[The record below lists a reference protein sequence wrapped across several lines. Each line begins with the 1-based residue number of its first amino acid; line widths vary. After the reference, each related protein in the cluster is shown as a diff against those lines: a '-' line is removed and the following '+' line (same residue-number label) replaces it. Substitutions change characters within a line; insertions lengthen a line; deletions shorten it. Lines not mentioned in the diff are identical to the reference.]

1 MLFPSVPLLRRLPLQ
16 HQQTYLRRHKEYIFR
31 SSANIFLNVL
41 QMYFCKVFL
50 FMISALQL
58 QNLKSN
64 AKMRIDDTNYLILN
78 SFHCTVFIFHS
89 IVTFPSISDSLS
101 LCLKRLLVFVLPV
114 SGSCSIFSRRGCQI
128 KEATRSVASSQR
140 GNGKM

>member
-1 MLFPSVPLLRRLPLQ
+1 MRSSERRPVCINVISFCPTSQ
-16 HQQTYLRRHKEYIFR
+16 TPAAATPADTYLRRHKEYIFK

-50 FMISALQL
+50 FMICALQL

-64 AKMRIDDTNYLILN
+64 AKMGIDDTNYLILN

-89 IVTFPSISDSLS
+89 IVMIPSIFDSVSLS
-101 LCLKRLLVFVLPV
+101 QKVACICSPGKRFLFY
-114 SGSCSIFSRRGCQI
+114 I
-128 KEATRSVASSQR
+128 
-140 GNGKM
+140 

>member
-1 MLFPSVPLLRRLPLQ
+1 MRSSESRPVCINVISFCPTSQTPAAATPAD
-16 HQQTYLRRHKEYIFR
+16 TYLRRHREYIFK

-50 FMISALQL
+50 FMICALQL

-64 AKMRIDDTNYLILN
+64 AKMGIDDTNYLILT
-78 SFHCTVFIFHS
+78 SFHCTVFIFHFHLFL
-89 IVTFPSISDSLS
+89 TLC

-114 SGSCSIFSRRGCQI
+114 SGSCSIFSRRGC
-128 KEATRSVASSQR
+128 
-140 GNGKM
+140 

>member
-1 MLFPSVPLLRRLPLQ
+1 MLFSSVPLLRRLPLQ
-16 HQQTYLRRHKEYIFR
+16 HHQTYLRRHREYIFK

-50 FMISALQL
+50 FMICALQL

-64 AKMRIDDTNYLILN
+64 AKMGIDDTNYLILN

-89 IVTFPSISDSLS
+89 IVTFPSIFDSVSLS
-101 LCLKRLLVFVLPV
+101 EKVACICSPGKRFLFYIQSTRLLD
-114 SGSCSIFSRRGCQI
+114 
-128 KEATRSVASSQR
+128 QR
-140 GNGKM
+140 GNKKCCQFSERKW